1 MSSVNEIVRKLKES
15 RIHEAEED
23 DRAQMVR
30 DMQNNA
36 TYKKAKSIVE
46 KHGYEIDP
54 HCYVTVYPSGDKYI
68 YFNVRG
74 NNRYDPDIYYRNQYD
89 SDYEFAIQTTSYGAL
104 NLEDHSKFIER
115 VTEAHKMVEELSKL
129 DMYSLYEYHRED

>member
-1 MSSVNEIVRKLKES
+1 MSSIPEILSQLRES
-15 RIHEAEED
+15 RIQESES

-30 DMQNNA
+30 DMQNNT

-68 YFNVRG
+68 HFNVRG
-74 NNRYDPDIYYRNQYD
+74 KDRYDPDIYYNNQYE
-89 SDYEFAIQTTSYGAL
+89 SDYEFTIQTTSYGAL
-104 NLEDHSKFIER
+104 NLEDHSKFMER

-129 DMYSLYEYHRED
+129 DMYSLYEYKKED